1 MSLFFKQPGCQGGGA
16 VWLLLVLLLALA
28 ACRSPSPETGLTPTP
43 TPTLTATPV
52 VGVNLVTRQPPMA
65 AVVQTT
71 PTPLP
76 TPTETPT
83 ATPIVYQIVAGDTLL
98 AIAIARRTS
107 VDEILALNPGI
118 RPQAL
123 QIGAALILPPPATPM
138 AQTVLGTPIPIQV
151 VVTAVTL
158 YRTPLDGLW
167 ILGELRNEGEFPVEN
182 IQVEISLTGEGGDP
196 AAQATAWALPAVLPP
211 GESAPF
217 GVLLPQA
224 PAAVGAPRAAVIGG
238 QTVTD
243 LGSRY
248 LDLAAETTAIT
259 IEESRVLLTGYVE
272 NSGQETATQIALVAT
287 FYDGQGRVTGYQ
299 VHYFDDNLTPGGRLP
314 FDLAAAP
321 PGGQTA
327 AVRLVAQGHLV
338 RE

>member
-1 MSLFFKQPGCQGGGA
+1 
-16 VWLLLVLLLALA
+16 
-28 ACRSPSPETGLTPTP
+28 
-43 TPTLTATPV
+43 
-52 VGVNLVTRQPPMA
+52 
-65 AVVQTT
+65 
-71 PTPLP
+71 
-76 TPTETPT
+76 
-83 ATPIVYQIVAGDTLL
+83 
-98 AIAIARRTS
+98 
-107 VDEILALNPGI
+107 
-118 RPQAL
+118 
-123 QIGAALILPPPATPM
+123 LPPPATPM

-167 ILGELRNEGEFPVEN
+167 ILGELRNDGDLPVEN
-182 IQVEISLTGEGGDP
+182 IQVEISLTGEGGDLVVL
-196 AAQATAWALPAVLPP
+196 ATAWALPAIVPS
-211 GESAPF
+211 GETAPF

-224 PAAVGAPRAAVIGG
+224 PANLEAPGAAAPAAAVIGG

-299 VHYFDDNLTPGGRLP
+299 VHYFDDSLMPGGRLP

-327 AVRLVAQGHLV
+327 AVRLAAQGHLV